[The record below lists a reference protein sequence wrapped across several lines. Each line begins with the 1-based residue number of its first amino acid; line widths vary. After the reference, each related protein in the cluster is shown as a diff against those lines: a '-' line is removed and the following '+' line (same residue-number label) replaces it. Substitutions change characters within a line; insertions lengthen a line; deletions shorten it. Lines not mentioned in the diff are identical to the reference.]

1 MMGTTRAQ
9 GSSETTSEQTASSL
23 LHSGVT
29 ADMSLLEQNAIF
41 ITNIGLLTAFVA
53 NTLLLIFTP
62 SLSGGYHLLSVLGY
76 WVAGTLYV
84 VAFWLVRRAHPYAGR
99 LLLSGVVLAI
109 PAVQVLA
116 HGVSSGFQFLYVPI
130 AIGSLMIW
138 PNARIHQ
145 SVIASSAVVFFLVLS
160 VLAPSGDSTVQLS
173 DRVTQGE
180 SLFVFST
187 ALALITAVIVVFSL
201 MIATERFQVVIDELR
216 RKADQ
221 KAVERE
227 QQMLASLY
235 ALARSRDDQPDN
247 HTVRV
252 QHYVKCLADQ
262 LVKQMDGL
270 ALKVPDWSEKL
281 FNAAALHDIGKIAIA
296 DEILQKPYALNGQ
309 EIATLNTHTSIGES
323 ILLAAQKDDSQGMD
337 QSDVLTLAI
346 QMAGGHHERWDGAGY
361 PRGLAA
367 EMIPL
372 AARIMAVADAYD
384 VMMRK
389 QAVWT
394 LEAHQEAVDL
404 LRQGAGHAL
413 DPAVVKAFLVE
424 SENFR
429 KIAQTFCDYR

>member
-1 MMGTTRAQ
+1 MDTTRAQ
-9 GSSETTSEQTASSL
+9 GSSEATSRQTASGL

-84 VAFWLVRRAHPYAGR
+84 VAFWLVRYAHPYAGR
-99 LLLSGVVLAI
+99 LLLSGVLLAI

-138 PNARIHQ
+138 PNARVHQ
-145 SVIASSAVVFFLVLS
+145 LVIASSAVVFFLVLS
-160 VLAPSGDSTVQLS
+160 VLAPSGDSTVPLA
-173 DRVTQGE
+173 DRVAEGE

-201 MIATERFQVVIDELR
+201 MIASERFQVVIDGLR

-262 LVKQMDGL
+262 LAKQRNEG
-270 ALKVPDWSEKL
+270 ALNVPGWSEKL

-296 DEILQKPYALNGQ
+296 DEILLKPYALNAQ
-309 EIATLNTHTSIGES
+309 EIATLSAHTSIGES
-323 ILLAAQKDDSQGMD
+323 ILLAAQRDDSQGMD

-346 QMAGGHHERWDGAGY
+346 QMAGGHHERWDGTGY
-361 PRGLAA
+361 PRGLAG

-389 QAVWT
+389 WT
-394 LEAHQEAVDL
+394 IGTLDAHQEAVDH

-413 DPAVVKAFLVE
+413 DPAVVEAFVIE
-424 SENFR
+424 SESFR
-429 KIAQTFCDYR
+429 KIAQTFCDHR